1 MVSRKFLFSAVVIV
15 IFALAS
21 AKHTLRVDSVNPIR
35 VLLLSGMNNHNW
47 QRELIL
53 PLYHHF
59 VMEYWVYV
67 SMPDWGEGRYLTLGF
82 HDGAYLSER
91 GVEYSSP
98 PPLEIRIF
106 R

>member
-1 MVSRKFLFSAVVIV
+1 MVSRKFYFSVVVMV

-21 AKHTLRVDSVNPIR
+21 AKHAVRVNSVNPIR
-35 VLLLSGMNNHNW
+35 VLLVSGMNNHDW
-47 QRELIL
+47 QRELTL

-59 VMEYWVYV
+59 VMEYWVYI
-67 SMPDWGEGRYLTLGF
+67 SMPEWGEGRCLSLGF

-98 PPLEIRIF
+98 PPLEIRII